1 MRCFGLLV
9 QWGVTTAV
17 LFSVGVSA
25 AGERPDKSKL
35 LIRPGF
41 SDTYQVGF
49 VLLDKDGKPQRI
61 TFDDKGGTDVV
72 VVRIDG
78 KDHAFGF
85 EGGVFKTKSVPLEKD
100 RVGAAVTWAVDK
112 IHVTQV
118 VETVKS
124 KTGQW
129 DTCVVSYVVTN
140 KDGKAHSVGVRVML
154 DTHLGA
160 SSKQHFHALG
170 AKEIVS
176 TKADWKGPEV
186 PAALL
191 TMQKA
196 DLNDSGLIA
205 TFTLR
210 GLGPMEACDRLVLT
224 QFPER
229 DIAFGWDLP
238 VKDMGNDAVVGVY
251 WSPKELKAGA
261 TRTVGYGYG
270 AGVVESPTMKDAN

>member
-1 MRCFGLLV
+1 MRRLGLLLLL
-9 QWGVTTAV
+9 GVTVFV
-17 LFSVGVSA
+17 LLSA
-25 AGERPDKSKL
+25 GGTLAGERPDKSKL

-49 VLLDKDGKPQRI
+49 VLLDKDGRPVRI

-72 VVRIDG
+72 VIRIDG

-100 RVGAAVTWAVDK
+100 RVGAAVTWAVEK

-140 KDGKAHSVGVRVML
+140 KDNRAHSVGVRVIL
-154 DTHLGA
+154 DTHLGTT
-160 SSKQHFHALG
+160 SKQHFHALD

-186 PAALL
+186 PATLL

-196 DLNDSGLIA
+196 DLNDSGLTA

-210 GLGPMEACDRLVLT
+210 GLGPIEACDRLVLT

-238 VKDMGNDAVVGVY
+238 VKDMGNDAVVGMY
-251 WSPKELKAGA
+251 WSPRELKAGA

-270 AGVVESPTMKDAN
+270 GGVVELPTKKEGN